1 MLGVIDPG
9 DEVIVFEPFYEN
21 YGPDAIL
28 AGAVP
33 RYVTLREPD
42 WSFDEA
48 EPELRRDW
56 ESAKDRSKLA
66 WDKAK
71 HATRDAW
78 QRLSDNVERRL
89 VELQCSSPYP
99 LRIVAT
105 IDGTVTLERELH
117 ERFVADRMTGEWFR
131 PSRAIQEYLGTRL
144 AQEPL
149 HGETGVILPPY
160 DVRPLPDGR
169 EYRRIVSL
177 FARGGWWTA
186 PDVGRLLGSHARVSD
201 TARTKWASVKCVRLY
216 SLGWVAKRR
225 RWHPGNDE
233 RFPGYVRNEYALRR
247 LIEEGVVK

>member
-1 MLGVIDPG
+1 MVRVGFLGQGLLRLLPG
-9 DEVIVFEPFYEN
+9 RI
-21 YGPDAIL
+21 
-28 AGAVP
+28 P
-33 RYVTLREPD
+33 RA
-42 WSFDEA
+42 WEA
-48 EPELRRDW
+48 SYTSERR
-56 ESAKDRSKLA
+56 SVVYFVQ
-66 WDKAK
+66 
-71 HATRDAW
+71 ATRGGPVKIG
-78 QRLSDNVERRL
+78 LSDNVERRL